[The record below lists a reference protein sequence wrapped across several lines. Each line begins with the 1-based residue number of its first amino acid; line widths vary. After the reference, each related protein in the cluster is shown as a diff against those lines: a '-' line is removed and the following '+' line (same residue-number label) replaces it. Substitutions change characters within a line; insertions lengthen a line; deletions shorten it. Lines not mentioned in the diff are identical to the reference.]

1 MPLASQLRYTAA
13 MKTATLPPL
22 RVEPELRAE
31 IESILGVGETLSEF
45 VEASVRAQLERRRS
59 QREFVTRGLAAIART
74 REHGGGIP
82 ADDVIA
88 RLEGKLEQARSRRR
102 QGSK

>member
-1 MPLASQLRYTAA
+1 
-13 MKTATLPPL
+13 MKSATLPPL

-31 IESILGVGETLSEF
+31 IESILGDGESLSEF
-45 VEASVRAQLERRRS
+45 VEASVRAQLERRRA
-59 QREFVTRGLAAIART
+59 QREFMARGLAAIVRT
-74 REHGGGIP
+74 RECGDGIP

-88 RLEGKLEQARSRRR
+88 RLEAKLEHARLRRR